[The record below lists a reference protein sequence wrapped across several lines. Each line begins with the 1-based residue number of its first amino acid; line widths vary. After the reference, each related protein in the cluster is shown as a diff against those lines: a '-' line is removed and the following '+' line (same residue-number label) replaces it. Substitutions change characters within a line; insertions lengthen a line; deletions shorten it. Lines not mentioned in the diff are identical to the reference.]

1 MENGQDVHDNDQLVG
16 QPEPVEDQATS
27 RLSGV
32 HVDNADTYNQEDTRK
47 TCKNGSISSSQG
59 NKLNVKA
66 KNRKNS
72 DYKLTSHVT
81 EEPKVKGRLEFC
93 PVTDFF
99 KFRLNFDIIIKKGSK
114 KFESL
119 TWFEQNCLP
128 EYNGIKDAQMR
139 CWLRRQV
146 IEIKAIPN
154 NMKT

>member
-32 HVDNADTYNQEDTRK
+32 HVNNADTYNQEDTRK
-47 TCKNGSISSSQG
+47 TCKNGSISSSKG

-66 KNRKNS
+66 KNRENS
-72 DYKLTSHVT
+72 DCKLTGHVT

-99 KFRLNFDIIIKKGSK
+99 KFRLILILLLKKDQR
-114 KFESL
+114 SL
-119 TWFEQNCLP
+119 
-128 EYNGIKDAQMR
+128 K
-139 CWLRRQV
+139 V
-146 IEIKAIPN
+146 
-154 NMKT
+154 